1 MMHFRHARNNFHSP
15 RNKRS
20 GRRLRVQPSQ
30 GGVVPVSSGSLP
42 LMVRP
47 GAAFHQSGHAGPLSL
62 SRPPYTVERSRA
74 GIQFSP
80 ALFFAKQ
87 LVTRRPALAGA
98 GVGRRMWPSTERARA
113 TGRCFLKPVAGRPTK
128 KLGDWL
134 RADALPFYWNERS
147 WVGGAD
153 SAPFLNGFPRP

>member
-1 MMHFRHARNNFHSP
+1 MRPSTNP
-15 RNKRS
+15 GTPGRS
-20 GRRLRVQPSQ
+20 LFQ
-30 GGVVPVSSGSLP
+30 G
-42 LMVRP
+42 
-47 GAAFHQSGHAGPLSL
+47 
-62 SRPPYTVERSRA
+62 PPYTVERSRA
-74 GIQFSP
+74 EIQFSP

-98 GVGRRMWPSTERARA
+98 GVGRRMWPSMERARA

-134 RADALPFYWNERS
+134 RADSLPFYWNERS